1 MKVLVSQSC
10 STLGNPMAPA
20 RLLCQWDFPGKNTGV
35 GCHFLLEGIFP
46 IQGSNPGLLHCRQII
61 FHLSHQRSPTFSQG
75 SPSPSHSLH
84 LQHYLLLPLYTYL
97 IVPVNCTTH
106 WALGQPCFPTFTYL
120 FDSNLT
126 TNINLSLPIKILLI
140 LLSVILHAV
149 FLDSFSLY

>member
-1 MKVLVSQSC
+1 MYVLVTQSC
-10 STLGNPMAPA
+10 LTLCDPIDYSTWGSSVRGIPQA
-20 RLLCQWDFPGKNTGV
+20 RLLEWVAILQ
-35 GCHFLLEGIFP
+35 GIFP